1 MHFYPSCY
9 KFITETNRFDKI
21 LLQQISKL
29 FQENQ
34 SKHKGEVKLLKWLDE
49 HVITDQV
56 YNIIEVVAWEALW
69 DQAKKLRKRE
79 IDDLESQY
87 KNQPVS

>member
-1 MHFYPSCY
+1 M
-9 KFITETNRFDKI
+9 
-21 LLQQISKL
+21 
-29 FQENQ
+29 
-34 SKHKGEVKLLKWLDE
+34 KWLDE

-87 KNQPVS
+87 KSQPVSLNGRKYFPFELILYSPIFIIYVIRNIIVNLDRFTHVEHFER

>member
-1 MHFYPSCY
+1 MNLFVFYLY
-9 KFITETNRFDKI
+9 FNTIK
-21 LLQQISKL
+21 
-29 FQENQ
+29 ENQ

-79 IDDLESQY
+79 IDDLEAQY
-87 KNQPVS
+87 KSQPVRI

>member
-1 MHFYPSCY
+1 M
-9 KFITETNRFDKI
+9 
-21 LLQQISKL
+21 
-29 FQENQ
+29 
-34 SKHKGEVKLLKWLDE
+34 KWLDE

-79 IDDLESQY
+79 IDDLEAQY
-87 KNQPVS
+87 KSQPVRIKHRTYPNMENNLNISDILNNWYSKLF

>member
-1 MHFYPSCY
+1 M
-9 KFITETNRFDKI
+9 
-21 LLQQISKL
+21 
-29 FQENQ
+29 
-34 SKHKGEVKLLKWLDE
+34 
-49 HVITDQV
+49 

-87 KNQPVS
+87 KSQPVRKKYSNCRYILSCVEKV

>member
-1 MHFYPSCY
+1 M
-9 KFITETNRFDKI
+9 KIAIDLKRIEIIFIGFLT
-21 LLQQISKL
+21 
-29 FQENQ
+29 QENQ
-34 SKHKGEVKLLKWLDE
+34 SRHKGETKLLKWLDE

-79 IDDLESQY
+79 IDDLEAQY
-87 KNQPVS
+87 KSQPVRI

>member
-1 MHFYPSCY
+1 M
-9 KFITETNRFDKI
+9 
-21 LLQQISKL
+21 
-29 FQENQ
+29 
-34 SKHKGEVKLLKWLDE
+34 KWLDE

-79 IDDLESQY
+79 IDDLEAQY
-87 KNQPVS
+87 KSQPVRISYYNSVNNLMIVLVKLQNEISFNLFIAILLRPILIC

>member
-1 MHFYPSCY
+1 M
-9 KFITETNRFDKI
+9 FDIFLI
-21 LLQQISKL
+21 LYC

-34 SKHKGEVKLLKWLDE
+34 SRHKGETKLLKWLDE
-49 HVITDQV
+49 HIITDQV

-79 IDDLESQY
+79 IDDLEAQY
-87 KNQPVS
+87 KSQPVRTQYLSF

>member
-1 MHFYPSCY
+1 M
-9 KFITETNRFDKI
+9 
-21 LLQQISKL
+21 
-29 FQENQ
+29 
-34 SKHKGEVKLLKWLDE
+34 KWLDE

-56 YNIIEVVAWEALW
+56 YNIIEVVAREALW

-87 KNQPVS
+87 KSQPVS